1 MALKLPP
8 LRKRRAAGDIS
19 LAIVNIVFLLIFF
32 FMLIGQ
38 ETVTQGNVRL
48 PRTDQLTGAQIPS
61 NVLVVQSADEWLLGG
76 APISPELLGSAL
88 GPAGET
94 VYLMLDRDAPAEL
107 LLQTLA
113 RPELAGYDIR
123 LVSLREGGAG

>member
-8 LRKRRAAGDIS
+8 MRKRRAAGDIS

-38 ETVTQGNVRL
+38 EAVTQGSLRL
-48 PRTDQLTGAQIPS
+48 PQTGQLDGAQIPS
-61 NVLVVQSADEWLLGG
+61 NVLVVQSDGEWLLGG
-76 APISPELLGSAL
+76 APILPELLGAAL
-88 GPAGET
+88 GPAGGT

-113 RPELAGYDIR
+113 RPELADYDLR
-123 LVSLREGGAG
+123 LVSLRDGGGS